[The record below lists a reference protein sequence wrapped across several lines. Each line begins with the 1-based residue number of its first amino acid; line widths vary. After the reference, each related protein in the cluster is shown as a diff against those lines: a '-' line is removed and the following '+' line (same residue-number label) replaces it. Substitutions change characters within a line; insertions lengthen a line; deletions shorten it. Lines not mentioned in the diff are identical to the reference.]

1 MDSMV
6 TSRAPPDVPVAST
19 ENGTLRRLSEDGS
32 DLAYVYRVDPDPGFV
47 TVSASATR
55 ITGYEPEEFRSD
67 PDLLLRITHPHDQDL
82 TAALLRSPELF
93 PDSLVIRL
101 IHRTGDVVWTE
112 HAVAPVVDSESRV
125 VAVEGLARDITER
138 ARAERE
144 LWKTVQTLRRTE
156 EERRTLLSML
166 VHAEERERA
175 RLAADLHDDAVQA
188 LTATLLRMEVLGR
201 NRMADWAEGEL
212 EGLHASIRHA
222 VERLRSRIF
231 ELLPPEIE
239 REGLPACLRQLLNK
253 LASDTGIECSLEVR
267 LERELGPTIGAVL
280 YRIALEAVANIRK
293 HAAAG
298 RVRVTLQDRAED
310 SVLRIEDDGSGF
322 QEEPDGGAKG
332 HFGLR
337 GMRERARLL
346 GGRLSVESSP
356 GSGTVVEAWVPRGAV
371 NPGR

>member
-1 MDSMV
+1 
-6 TSRAPPDVPVAST
+6 
-19 ENGTLRRLSEDGS
+19 
-32 DLAYVYRVDPDPGFV
+32 
-47 TVSASATR
+47 
-55 ITGYEPEEFRSD
+55 
-67 PDLLLRITHPHDQDL
+67 
-82 TAALLRSPELF
+82 
-93 PDSLVIRL
+93 
-101 IHRTGDVVWTE
+101 
-112 HAVAPVVDSESRV
+112 
-125 VAVEGLARDITER
+125 
-138 ARAERE
+138 
-144 LWKTVQTLRRTE
+144 
-156 EERRTLLSML
+156 ML